1 MGHFGSQKVRSVLN
15 RAMFNRSASNLV
27 CAHDLWLS
35 PPGKTGKTNF
45 GPICS
50 MLAMTLFGLQLGGL
64 ITLEPHVHD
73 ICNLPGICCIM
84 RSKMWQCANFQFLS
98 VGLFWGIF
106 GPQNVR
112 AVLNRAI
119 FNHWVSN
126 LDCAHDFK
134 ISPPAKQ
141 KTPILGNLC
150 RFWGNAPF

>member
-1 MGHFGSQKVRSVLN
+1 M
-15 RAMFNRSASNLV
+15 
-27 CAHDLWLS
+27 
-35 PPGKTGKTNF
+35 
-45 GPICS
+45 
-50 MLAMTLFGLQLGGL
+50 
-64 ITLEPHVHD
+64 
-73 ICNLPGICCIM
+73 
-84 RSKMWQCANFQFLS
+84 
-98 VGLFWGIF
+98 GLFWGIF

-150 RFWGNAPF
+150 RFWGNALFWVNFFPQFSFYLNSFYPNFFFTQFFFTQIFYYPNFFFQIFFGTFFFFWPNFFFHFFYFFPHLTTFHRWYVCCMLQHVQWTVFRRQQVGTLKHS